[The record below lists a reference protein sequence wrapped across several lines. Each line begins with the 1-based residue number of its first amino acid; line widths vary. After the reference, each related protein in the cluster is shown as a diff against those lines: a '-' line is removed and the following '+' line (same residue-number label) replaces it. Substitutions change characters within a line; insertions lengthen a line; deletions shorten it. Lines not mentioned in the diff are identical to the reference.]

1 MRLPIIFM
9 LLMLAGSL
17 NAFAETAV
25 GALSNN
31 ASKQAVQATDTD
43 TVRIHLF
50 QQSIAWF
57 GQLESRHAVQV
68 VSRVAG
74 RIKSLKVSD
83 ETKVHRGEILF
94 ELAGKAVESR
104 ITDLKQQRHQVD
116 HELEI
121 AKKNLQLMH
130 RKKQQRLATNEQVN
144 AAKNIL
150 AQVKAHISRL
160 RQNLVSLVSGI
171 RISAPIDGVFTARNV
186 QVGQYIQA
194 GSQLA
199 RIVDIH
205 HLRIRAT
212 LFPPGNVTN
221 LVGQSAVIH
230 GSHVDIAGAVSAV
243 MPETTAEG
251 GIQVWITWPRTN
263 AVLKQTPGTQ
273 LSGAILLPHKA
284 VAVPPS
290 AIARD
295 DAGHAFVFVRD
306 TNKWRKQQ
314 VRIGLRDQTR
324 VEIRTGLHAGE
335 AVAITGVYEMLYRDF
350 SSTYHA
356 PD

>member
-1 MRLPIIFM
+1 MMRSSIIFM

-17 NAFAETAV
+17 NAIAADSHTETA
-25 GALSNN
+25 
-31 ASKQAVQATDTD
+31 
-43 TVRIHLF
+43 RMHLF
-50 QQSIAWF
+50 QQSMTWF
-57 GQLESRHAVQV
+57 GQVESRHTVQL

-74 RIKSLKVSD
+74 RIETLKVSD
-83 ETKVHRGEILF
+83 ETYVHRGDILF

-104 ITDLKQQRHQVD
+104 IADLKQQRRQAD
-116 HELEI
+116 RELEI
-121 AKKNLQLMH
+121 AKKNLQLIR

-144 AAKNIL
+144 AAKNVL
-150 AQVKAHISRL
+150 AQVKARISTL
-160 RQNLVSLVSGI
+160 RQNLVSLASGI
-171 RISAPIDGVFTARNV
+171 RITAPVDGVFTARSV
-186 QVGQYIQA
+186 QVGQYIKA
-194 GSQLA
+194 GSRLA
-199 RIVDIH
+199 RIVDVH

-212 LFPPGNVTN
+212 LFPPADITN
-221 LVGQSAVIH
+221 LVGRSSVIH
-230 GSHVDIAGAVSAV
+230 GSHGDIAGAVSAV

-251 GIQVWITWPRTN
+251 GIQIWITWPSAN
-263 AVLKQTPGTQ
+263 AVQKQTPGMQ
-273 LSGAILLPHKA
+273 VSGAIFLPHKA
-284 VAVPPS
+284 VAVPET

-314 VRIGLRDQTR
+314 VRIGLRDQAW

-335 AVAITGVYEMLYRDF
+335 AVATTGVYEMLYRDF